1 MMRLAAL
8 LVVLAFA
15 SPAAAVDPGE
25 RLDDPVLEE
34 RARGLSQELR
44 CLVCQNQ
51 SIDDSDAPL
60 AKDLR
65 VLVRD
70 RLKEGDTD
78 AEVLSYI
85 VDRYGEFVLLRPPLR
100 AGTVLLWIAPFV
112 VLLAG
117 IASVL
122 VYVRSRRPEV
132 AEAPEPLSEAEKA
145 RLEEIVIARDQRG
158 D

>member
-1 MMRLAAL
+1 
-8 LVVLAFA
+8 
-15 SPAAAVDPGE
+15 
-25 RLDDPVLEE
+25 
-34 RARGLSQELR
+34 
-44 CLVCQNQ
+44 
-51 SIDDSDAPL
+51 
-60 AKDLR
+60 
-65 VLVRD
+65 
-70 RLKEGDTD
+70 
-78 AEVLSYI
+78 
-85 VDRYGEFVLLRPPLR
+85 VLLRPPLR
-100 AGTVLLWIAPFV
+100 AGTVLLWLAPFV

>member
-1 MMRLAAL
+1 MMRLVVL
-8 LVVLAFA
+8 LVVLALA

-25 RLDDPVLEE
+25 SLDDPVLEE
-34 RARGLSQELR
+34 RATGLSQELR
-44 CLVCQNQ
+44 CMVCQNQ

-145 RLEEIVIARDQRG
+145 RLEEIVIARDQR
-158 D
+158 DD

>member
-1 MMRLAAL
+1 MIRLTAL
-8 LVVLAFA
+8 LVMLLFA

-25 RLDDPVLEE
+25 RLDDPVLED

-78 AEVLSYI
+78 AEVLAYI

-100 AGTVLLWIAPFV
+100 AGTVLLWLAPFM
-112 VLLAG
+112 VLLIG

-122 VYVRSRRPEV
+122 IYVRSRRPEA
-132 AEAPEPLSEAEKA
+132 AEAPEPLSDAEKA
-145 RLEEIVIARDQRG
+145 RLEEIVIARDLRS